1 MPTYL
6 KSATIKKI
14 VQTKLNKFFASYVE
28 GTKGWVYAT
37 QAKYQPIDI
46 FERLIQACCENSS
59 IEDVCDEFLGCS
71 ADTVQTRINPLE
83 FDQIVHQINSFLKE
97 IAIAFHFHGN
107 QIVTIAIDITDKEFY
122 GDSDH
127 EFSKGSKPKNGTC
140 YFNRYFTATII
151 TPSFRLPVYFRP
163 LRKKDSLSPHKLVQE
178 MWDELRSWLPVQRL
192 LGDGFFYSQAVV
204 ESCDFYGFDYLFNMT
219 EYKWVKENI
228 AVIKETLEL
237 MARAVGVDPTDIKPF
252 WHWLGKH
259 GLRTWKFPNQAVEAT
274 SPTSEIVLRLRY
286 QKTKKRDGSV
296 QEKIVFYS
304 YVTNINASGDY
315 LAKLYGSKWG
325 IETGYRVQNQFQ
337 AYTTSQFT
345 SMRIWLTGLG
355 FVLMALWLFLNL
367 LFNRFRNEISDPES
381 LPDIFRVYRMDQLVL
396 IAKKFL
402 RRMQDLWRYQEG
414 F

>member
-1 MPTYL
+1 
-6 KSATIKKI
+6 
-14 VQTKLNKFFASYVE
+14 
-28 GTKGWVYAT
+28 
-37 QAKYQPIDI
+37 
-46 FERLIQACCENSS
+46 
-59 IEDVCDEFLGCS
+59 
-71 ADTVQTRINPLE
+71 
-83 FDQIVHQINSFLKE
+83 
-97 IAIAFHFHGN
+97 
-107 QIVTIAIDITDKEFY
+107 
-122 GDSDH
+122 
-127 EFSKGSKPKNGTC
+127 
-140 YFNRYFTATII
+140 
-151 TPSFRLPVYFRP
+151 
-163 LRKKDSLSPHKLVQE
+163 
-178 MWDELRSWLPVQRL
+178 MWNELRSWLPIQRL
-192 LGDGFFYSQAVV
+192 LGDGFFYSQDVV

-228 AVIKETLEL
+228 AVIKETLKL

-259 GLRTWKFPNQAVEAT
+259 GLRTWKFPNQAVKAT

-315 LAKLYGSKWG
+315 IAKLYGSKWG

-345 SMRIWLTGLG
+345 SMRIWLVGLG

-367 LFNRFRNEISDPES
+367 LFNRFHGELSA
-381 LPDIFRVYRMDQLVL
+381 PDSIPSTLRVYSPDQLVL

-402 RRMQDLWRYQEG
+402 RRLQDLWRYQEA